1 MSIETT
7 PLFIDDDSAYDDN
20 ELMTGASEEQSRRL
34 ARQVDANLT
43 YGYKDYTIWSHD
55 NDKNVSPADIA
66 SAMELE
72 HVVKRM
78 PRFSDQVKDATRTNK
93 ITARRYRSEEH
104 DTVLTE
110 HEALVDLDE
119 YLQLAEQV
127 IFSPDE
133 EGTPSD
139 LSDLATD
146 MRENLT
152 FIGEKELEEGT
163 GGIATYWKSLLERD
177 QDTQLFIAN
186 GYVRRHHGRPY
197 KSDDYIL
204 DRILAHFTDDE
215 LKKWSPRL
223 AIRYDDIT
231 VTPDKLRTILLDDWV
246 ASGGQMHAVAT
257 ALYEQ
262 DKELVP
268 TLELHTI
275 VASESRIKIG
285 LRRERIGTKTDAIRD
300 TLPMVSYYLA
310 NPSNEEIQRGVITG
324 SHSSVDFG
332 FSDALTLLAGCARD
346 ELRRTDMDDETRNR
360 FERLARHP
368 YLADV
373 VRPYHHA
380 DTSLTHMQRLQGI
393 RMQEPL
399 PNQTK

>member
-1 MSIETT
+1 MSIETI
-7 PLFIDDDSAYDDN
+7 PLFIDNDSDYDDSESMPWAPD
-20 ELMTGASEEQSRRL
+20 EQSRRL

-43 YGYKDYTIWSHD
+43 YGYRDYTIWSHD
-55 NDKNVSPADIA
+55 NDKNVSPAEIV

-78 PRFSDQVKDATRTNK
+78 PRFSDQVKDITRINK
-93 ITARRYRSEEH
+93 ITARRYRGEEH
-104 DTVLTE
+104 DKILTE

-119 YLQLAEQV
+119 YLQLTEQA

-139 LSDLATD
+139 LSDLAKD

-152 FIGEKELEEGT
+152 FIGEKELEEGA

-186 GYVRRHHGRPY
+186 GYVRRHHGKPH
-197 KSDDYIL
+197 KSDDYIV

-223 AIRYDDIT
+223 ATRYDDIT

-246 ASGGQMHAVAT
+246 ASGEQMHAVAA

-285 LRRERIGTKTDAIRD
+285 LRRGRIGTMKDTIRD

-310 NPSNEEIQRGVITG
+310 NPSNEEVLRGVITG

-332 FSDALTLLAGCARD
+332 FGDALTLLAGCARD
-346 ELRRTDMDDETRNR
+346 ELKRTDMDDETRSQ

-373 VRPYHHA
+373 VRSYRQA
-380 DTSLTHMQRLQGI
+380 DAPLIQLQRLQDV
-393 RMQEPL
+393 RVQEPL
-399 PNQTK
+399 PNDAK

>member
-1 MSIETT
+1 MPIETT
-7 PLFIDDDSAYDDN
+7 PLCIEDDSDYDDR
-20 ELMTGASEEQSRRL
+20 ELMTRMSDKRSRRL

-43 YGYKDYTIWSHD
+43 YEYGDYTIWSHD
-55 NDKNVSPADIA
+55 NDKNVSPAEIT

-72 HVVKRM
+72 HVVKRA
-78 PRFSDQVKDATRTNK
+78 PRFGDQVKDATRTNK
-93 ITARRYRSEEH
+93 ITARRYGSEEH
-104 DTVLTE
+104 DKILTE

-119 YLQLAEQV
+119 YLQLAEQA

-133 EGTPSD
+133 EGSPSD
-139 LSDLATD
+139 LSDLAKD

-163 GGIATYWKSLLERD
+163 CGIATYWKFLLERD
-177 QDTQLFIAN
+177 QDTQLFIVH
-186 GYVRRHHGRPY
+186 GYVRRHHGKPR
-197 KSDDYIL
+197 KSDDYML

-223 AIRYDDIT
+223 ATRYDDIS
-231 VTPDKLRTILLDDWV
+231 VTPDKLRTILLDDWI

-262 DKELVP
+262 DEELVP
-268 TLELHTI
+268 TLELHTV
-275 VASESRIKIG
+275 VASESRIKTG

-310 NPSNEEIQRGVITG
+310 NPSNEQVLRGVITG

-332 FSDALTLLAGCARD
+332 FSDALTLIAGCARD
-346 ELRRTDMDDETRNR
+346 ELKRTDMDDETRSQ

-373 VRPYHHA
+373 VRSYRQA
-380 DTSLTHMQRLQGI
+380 DVPLIQLQRLQDM
-393 RMQEPL
+393 RAQEPL
-399 PNQTK
+399 PN